1 MREIRHDIERWFDE
15 GHGVALAQVIKTW
28 GSSPRAAGS
37 LLAVSD
43 DARLAGSVSGGCIEG
58 AVAQSALA
66 CLEDGAGVVEK
77 FHASTQRAQEVG
89 LSCGGNVDVLVTPL
103 DRALFEVESALVAA
117 DREYLRVTLAS
128 TGTGGIDAREADSGY
143 AEGVEGEPMVAA
155 VDIDHADAIA
165 GASLR
170 TLGSVDARAI
180 GASFLVA
187 FSPDAE
193 AALEAAGERCDV
205 ARLSLA
211 DVPGDTACCV
221 VADRIT
227 LAARGLGGDELLDVA
242 CEALGRPRTQG
253 TGQIERAGHEWFY
266 ARCAAMPQLV
276 CIGGTHVSIHL
287 AQMAKMLGYRTV
299 VIDPRGVFATE
310 ERFPFVDE
318 LVHEWPQE
326 AFRHIELTSQTA
338 LCALTHDPKIDVPA
352 LARALE
358 SRAFYIGSLGRT
370 TTQLSRC
377 EELRGLGYPEESIAR
392 ISGPIGLD
400 LRGREPAEIALSIMA
415 EITAVRYGA
424 PVTTSTMLASA
435 RKAAADLMARPV
447 APASCLL
454 RP

>member
-1 MREIRHDIERWFDE
+1 MREIRHDIERWFNE

-28 GSSPRAAGS
+28 GSSPRVAGS

-58 AVAQSALA
+58 AVAQSALT
-66 CLEDGAGVVEK
+66 CLEDSAGTVEM

-89 LSCGGNVDVLVTPL
+89 LSCGGNVDVLVAPL
-103 DRALFEVESALVAA
+103 DRALFEVENALVEA
-117 DREYLRVTLAS
+117 DREYLRVTLAAVKEPS
-128 TGTGGIDAREADSGY
+128 AGGEGTSPAD
-143 AEGVEGEPMVAA
+143 VAS
-155 VDIDHADAIA
+155 
-165 GASLR
+165 GASLQVA
-170 TLGSVDARAI
+170 GAADARAV
-180 GASFLVA
+180 GTSFLVA
-187 FSPDAE
+187 FSLDAE
-193 AALEAAGERCDV
+193 AALEAAGARYDV
-205 ARLSLA
+205 AHLSLA
-211 DVPGDTACCV
+211 DVPGDSACCV
-221 VADRIT
+221 IADRAA
-227 LAARGLGGDELLDVA
+227 LAARGLSAAELLRAAAD
-242 CEALGRPRTQG
+242 ALARPRTAG
-253 TGQIERAGHEWFY
+253 TGQVECAGHTWFY

-299 VIDPRGVFATE
+299 VIDPRGVFATD

-326 AFRHIELTSQTA
+326 AFEHIELTPQTA

-370 TTQLSRC
+370 TTQLSRY
-377 EELRGLGYPEESIAR
+377 EELSALGYPDEAIAR

-400 LRGREPAEIALSIMA
+400 LKGREPAEIALSIMA

-424 PVTTSTMLASA
+424 SLTTTTMLSSA
-435 RKAAADLMARPV
+435 HKALAAQSR
-447 APASCLL
+447 
-454 RP
+454 